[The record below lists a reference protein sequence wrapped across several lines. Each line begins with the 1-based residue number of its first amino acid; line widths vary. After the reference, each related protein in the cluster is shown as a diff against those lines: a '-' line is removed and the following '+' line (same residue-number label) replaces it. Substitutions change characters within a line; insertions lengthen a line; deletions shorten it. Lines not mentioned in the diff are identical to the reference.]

1 MQNTPLVTIICLCY
15 NHEKFVI
22 ESLNSVLNQSYP
34 NIELLIAD
42 DFSADNSVKIIENWL
57 LENPEILF
65 KANKVNLGN
74 TKTFNSL
81 FKQSK
86 GEFIIDLAADDVLET
101 DCIAKQI
108 KAFQENP
115 TVGIVYGNAELISEN
130 NSHLGFYFPVNGAK
144 KVISKPA
151 SGDIYMAML
160 SQSSKICSVSSMIK
174 RKVLEELGGYDENL
188 AYEDL
193 DIWIRASRNHKFHF
207 IDEILVKRREIS
219 TSLGS
224 QFFVKNNP
232 RTKRLNF
239 STYLIIKKAI
249 VLNKTRQENKALMK
263 RMHYEMIKAFQ
274 TNDFILFIKYVP
286 LELKLRFS

>member
-1 MQNTPLVTIICLCY
+1 MKYEPLVSIICLCY

-22 ESLNSVLNQSYP
+22 ESLNSVLNQSYS

-42 DFSADNSVKIIENWL
+42 DCSSDSSVKNIEKWL
-57 LENPEILF
+57 LEHPQIQF
-65 KANKVNLGN
+65 VKNKVNLGN

-86 GEFIIDLAADDVLET
+86 GEFIIDLATDDVLDV
-101 DCIAKQI
+101 DCVAKQI

-115 TVGIVYGNAELISEN
+115 MVGIVYGNVELISEN
-130 NSHLGFYFPVNGAK
+130 SSHLGFYFPVNGAK

-174 RKVLEELGGYDENL
+174 RDVLEDFGGYDENL

-193 DIWIRASRNHKFHF
+193 DIWIRASRKYKFHF
-207 IDEILVKRREIS
+207 IDEILVKRREVS

-224 QFFVKNNP
+224 QFFVKNSK
-232 RTKRLNF
+232 RTRVINY
-239 STYLIIKKAI
+239 SSYIVIKKAI
-249 VLNKTRQENKALMK
+249 ALNKTKEENKALMK
-263 RMHYEMIKAFQ
+263 RMHYEMMKAYK
-274 TNDFILFIKYVP
+274 TNDFLLFIKYIP
-286 LELKLRFS
+286 LELKLRFC